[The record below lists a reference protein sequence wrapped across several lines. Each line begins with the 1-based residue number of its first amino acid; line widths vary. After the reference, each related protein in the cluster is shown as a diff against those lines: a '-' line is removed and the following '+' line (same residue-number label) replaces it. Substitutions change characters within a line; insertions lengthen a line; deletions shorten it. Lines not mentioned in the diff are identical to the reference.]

1 MRALFGL
8 MENGYGTEDD
18 IPMLAAIGPARVQ
31 DMFGYMA
38 HGYMAKEA
46 MPGIGAAGDNE
57 SVISKI

>member
-8 MENGYGTEDD
+8 MENGYGTEDV
-18 IPMLAAIGPARVQ
+18 ILILAAIGPVRVQ

-46 MPGIGAAGDNE
+46 MPGTGAAGDNE